1 MKEERRGDNRMR
13 IEDEKPEVGERIDLG
28 DLLLMILDEI
38 LLMNYSTLNPAAFD
52 TIVTDLS

>member
-1 MKEERRGDNRMR
+1 MR